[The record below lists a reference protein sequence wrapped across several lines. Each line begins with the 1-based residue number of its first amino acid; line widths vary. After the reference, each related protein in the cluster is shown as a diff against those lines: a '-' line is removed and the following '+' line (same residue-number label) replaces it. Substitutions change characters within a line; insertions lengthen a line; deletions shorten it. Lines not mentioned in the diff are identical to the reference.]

1 MEGFSKSPS
10 IYPKLLE
17 IRQSKT
23 AEFKSNKY
31 LKETTKLRY
40 YQVIGALHMM
50 LLNRMVLGDA
60 TGTGKSA
67 VSIAAYS
74 WLLTQDPTLKCF
86 IAAPKSALFQWKEEF
101 DKFSQ
106 GISCRVITN
115 EYNGLTGSAARLA
128 QYRQFKENV
137 MIAGYSTVR
146 TDYELIKQALGSNYE
161 VIFDEATA
169 FKSRKTETFFACNQL
184 ASTASRVYGLS
195 ATIIKNDLEEVF
207 AIYQVIV
214 PGLFGTITGFIKQFC
229 NQKLMKFQVN
239 GKLRTIPKTIGY
251 KNLNQFKQLIDP
263 YLLAR
268 KKEDVASELPSLIS
282 KKVLL
287 DMEPDQ
293 TEVYRK
299 ALEGIIYEEKVK
311 REFFEISDRIRAGA
325 VDERTTALYNEKKDK
340 YEKFATE
347 EGKKRGKLAALTYCQ
362 MISNGPSLI
371 GENGNSSKEDEF
383 RRLLTEELLTE
394 KIIVFTRF
402 KSGIPFL
409 EIICDNLHIKHTKIT
424 GDVLTTQERDHARHM
439 FQDDPACRIIFIT
452 TAGAASINLQA
463 AGVIIFIDTPWS
475 YGDLVQTI
483 GRAQRIGSL
492 QEHILLI
499 HLINRK
505 TIDARVI
512 ARVTGKKN
520 LSDEVLG
527 DTARGALDFTERE
540 DTIND
545 LFDDI
550 LEDGC

>member
-1 MEGFSKSPS
+1 
-10 IYPKLLE
+10 
-17 IRQSKT
+17 
-23 AEFKSNKY
+23 
-31 LKETTKLRY
+31 
-40 YQVIGALHMM
+40 
-50 LLNRMVLGDA
+50 
-60 TGTGKSA
+60 
-67 VSIAAYS
+67 
-74 WLLTQDPTLKCF
+74 
-86 IAAPKSALFQWKEEF
+86 
-101 DKFSQ
+101 
-106 GISCRVITN
+106 
-115 EYNGLTGSAARLA
+115 
-128 QYRQFKENV
+128 
-137 MIAGYSTVR
+137 
-146 TDYELIKQALGSNYE
+146 
-161 VIFDEATA
+161 
-169 FKSRKTETFFACNQL
+169 
-184 ASTASRVYGLS
+184 
-195 ATIIKNDLEEVF
+195 
-207 AIYQVIV
+207 
-214 PGLFGTITGFIKQFC
+214 
-229 NQKLMKFQVN
+229 
-239 GKLRTIPKTIGY
+239 
-251 KNLNQFKQLIDP
+251 
-263 YLLAR
+263 
-268 KKEDVASELPSLIS
+268 
-282 KKVLL
+282 
-287 DMEPDQ
+287 
-293 TEVYRK
+293 
-299 ALEGIIYEEKVK
+299 
-311 REFFEISDRIRAGA
+311 
-325 VDERTTALYNEKKDK
+325 
-340 YEKFATE
+340 
-347 EGKKRGKLAALTYCQ
+347 